1 MVGREGMHRA
11 VLLRLLA
18 DAGAANGASH
28 LATGNVTFDAPSREA
43 NAIARRFEAG
53 IADVLGRHE
62 PVIIRRLDWLAAFVA
77 TEPFS
82 SYDEKEWELLVAFLP
97 LGAKPLDANAVGQ
110 PEGTVI
116 VAVRDRE
123 LLGARP
129 RVGRWPHVNKLAERA
144 TGLKT
149 TSRAW
154 STLVRLVRA

>member
-1 MVGREGMHRA
+1 MIGREGLHRD
-11 VLLRLLA
+11 VVLRLLS

-82 SYDEKEWELLVAFLP
+82 SYDEKEWSCSSRSCRWERSPSMPMPSVSPRARSSLLSAT
-97 LGAKPLDANAVGQ
+97 ASSS
-110 PEGTVI
+110 
-116 VAVRDRE
+116 VRDR
-123 LLGARP
+123 A
-129 RVGRWPHVNKLAERA
+129 LAGGH
-144 TGLKT
+144 T
-149 TSRAW
+149 
-154 STLVRLVRA
+154 